1 MYSQL
6 RSNRKGGDAQQ
17 RELEFFRNEYKY
29 IESSESF
36 YKIHTLHKSWKDAK
50 KACAL
55 EGASLFYPKD
65 QREADEIVKVLIETT
80 SFPWVFIGVSDVMSK
95 GVYDTIDGVSIT
107 RVFNNWAPGEPN
119 GGYSQNCAI
128 LRRDG
133 KLFDEN
139 CASIYPFV
147 CKKSIHDIHW
157 NSDCNMPNMD
167 YELDAALGKCYKFH
181 LNPLSWSDAYGA
193 CSAEQSYL
201 AVINSQLEADHL
213 VNRTARAPKDNVE
226 GDYLRGAEHRGYSN
240 WGYTQP
246 DGKGEEKC
254 GSMFYTGQLNDIGC
268 HRRMF
273 FICEHDIDAM
283 NQVIDPRTSKI
294 F

>member
-1 MYSQL
+1 M
-6 RSNRKGGDAQQ
+6 
-17 RELEFFRNEYKY
+17 
-29 IESSESF
+29 ESF

-50 KACAL
+50 KVCAL

-65 QREADEIVKVLIETT
+65 QREADEVVKVFNETT
-80 SFPWVFIGVSDVMSK
+80 PFHWVFIGVSDVMSK

-107 RVFNNWAPGEPN
+107 SVYNNWAPGEPN

-128 LRRDG
+128 FVATANFSTKTALA
-133 KLFDEN
+133 FTPS
-139 CASIYPFV
+139 CARSQFMIYIGIV
-147 CKKSIHDIHW
+147 TAICRIW
-157 NSDCNMPNMD
+157 VD

-181 LNPLSWSDAYGA
+181 LNPLSWSDAYGV

-201 AVINSQLEADHL
+201 AVIN
-213 VNRTARAPKDNVE
+213 RTPLTDS
-226 GDYLRGAEHRGYSN
+226 GYSN

-273 FICEHDIDAM
+273 FICEHDVDAM
-283 NQVIDPRTSKI
+283 NQVIDPSSSEI